1 MCVCVRVCVRDEV
14 EAGPSLFTDHSV
26 TEVLLIGH
34 FEVVLLFSLFLSV
47 FPSLSSFLSLSSSLP
62 PYILCAACCS
72 VQSWMN
78 DLEQAHRAVLPWQRS
93 LAQPVTAGCNSTP

>member
-1 MCVCVRVCVRDEV
+1 MCVRARVCVRDEV

-47 FPSLSSFLSLSSSLP
+47 FPSLSPPFSLSPSVHP
-62 PYILCAACCS
+62 MCS
-72 VQSWMN
+72 MLLGSEL
-78 DLEQAHRAVLPWQRS
+78 DERP
-93 LAQPVTAGCNSTP
+93 